1 VFVFCLNLDIFE
13 FLNKMLRIVCHFECL
28 LSLALCLLVF
38 DNKSVLNKLIK
49 IVGIP
54 FLPLF
59 PWLSSARPVSKAES
73 VLVPARVEV
82 PAAAEV
88 ALEVA
93 AAVG

>member
-1 VFVFCLNLDIFE
+1 MFIITSTVSFG
-13 FLNKMLRIVCHFECL
+13 
-28 LSLALCLLVF
+28 F
-38 DNKSVLNKLIK
+38 DNKSVLSELIK

-59 PWLSSARPVSKAES
+59 PWLSSARPVSKVES
-73 VLVPARVEV
+73 VLAPARVEV

-88 ALEVA
+88 ALGVA